1 MSNNTRGSENA
12 KKIAAILQLLAKKIE
27 ENPEIL
33 EGIEAIPHVK
43 PKRKQKEVISLDFSI
58 YKIFSDNGEQALR
71 EKLSLLEL
79 KTLKY
84 IISQNSFDPAG
95 LARKWRNKDRLI
107 DFIIERVSDRSKKG
121 NVFKTL

>member
-1 MSNNTRGSENA
+1 MSNNISGSENA
-12 KKIAAILQLLAKKIE
+12 KKIAEILRLLAKKIE

-33 EGIEAIPHVK
+33 EGIEVIPQVK
-43 PKRKQKEVISLDFSI
+43 PKRKSKEVISLDFSI
-58 YKIFSDNGEQALR
+58 YQIFSDNGEQALR
-71 EKLSLLEL
+71 EKLSSLDL

-84 IISQNSFDPAG
+84 IISKNSFDPAG

-107 DFIIERVSDRSKKG
+107 DFIVERVSARSKKG